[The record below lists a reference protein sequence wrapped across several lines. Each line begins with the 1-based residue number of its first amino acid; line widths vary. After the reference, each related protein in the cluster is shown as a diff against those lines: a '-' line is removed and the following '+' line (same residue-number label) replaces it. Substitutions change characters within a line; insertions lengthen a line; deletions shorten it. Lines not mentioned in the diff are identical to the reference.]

1 MNLYVRILL
10 GYGYLVA
17 LLVLGAAG
25 AALGFHQLDAD
36 LGRVLSDSAESVRAA
51 SRMLAA
57 LDRQEAALRA
67 HFLGGEGKG
76 QELRNADAVFQ
87 RALEEA
93 GDATREV
100 GVRFEAFRGA
110 RDRLLAEPPEHPL
123 ELYESR
129 LFPRLRELREEVFA
143 LLESNYRT
151 VISTDET
158 TRRTARRRAILLAL
172 LVTVAL
178 LSLGFLSRALRRDL
192 LDRLA
197 ELADVARGI
206 AAGDRRRRATVGR
219 DDELG
224 AVARL
229 LNVALDTEQATA
241 REMRGRLAGERQ
253 LLLALLAT
261 HPEPAAVL
269 TLAGNLVASTF
280 GDEVEDEALRS
291 AGAELR
297 SRRPK
302 SGSVPTE
309 PVSLPT
315 DPGNLQAHPLV
326 APGDR
331 FVGWLVRVG

>member
-51 SRMLAA
+51 TRMLAA
-57 LDRQEAALRA
+57 LDRQEAALHAR
-67 HFLGGEGKG
+67 FVDGGEEGE
-76 QELRNADAVFQ
+76 ELRDADAAFR

-93 GDATREV
+93 GDEARDVEE
-100 GVRFEAFRGA
+100 RYEAFREA
-110 RDRLLAEPPEHPL
+110 RDRLLAEPSGSPL
-123 ELYESR
+123 ELYESSV
-129 LFPRLRELREEVFA
+129 FPRFREVREEVFT

-151 VISTDET
+151 VIATDES
-158 TRRTARRRAILLAL
+158 TRRAARRRAILLAL
-172 LVTVAL
+172 LVTVGL

-192 LDRLA
+192 LDRLT

-206 AAGDRRRRATVGR
+206 AGGDRRRRATVGR

-224 AVARL
+224 AVARQ
-229 LNVALDTEQATA
+229 LNAALDTEQATA

-253 LLLALLAT
+253 LLLALLAA
-261 HPEPAAVL
+261 HPEPAAIL
-269 TLAGNLVASTF
+269 TPAGDLVAATF
-280 GDEVEDEALRS
+280 DGEVEDEALRD

-297 SRRPK
+297 NHRPE